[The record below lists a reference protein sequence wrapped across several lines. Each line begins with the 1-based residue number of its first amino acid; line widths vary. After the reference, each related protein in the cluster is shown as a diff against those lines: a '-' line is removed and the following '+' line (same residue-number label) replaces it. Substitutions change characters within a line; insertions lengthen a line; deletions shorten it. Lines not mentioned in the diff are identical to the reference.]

1 MNRIILVGNGFD
13 LAHNLHTS
21 YKDFMNWYWD
31 NCLCELRKCNSDTY
45 SDGLCK
51 FILKN
56 RPDTWHSFLWHY
68 IPISSKPN
76 GKEVIDK
83 MLERKELFVIEPCIF
98 LKKICTS
105 IKDRNWVDIENEY
118 YQCLLKSDE
127 QTTKELNKSLEYI
140 KLKLVEYL
148 NTINHSDIINEV
160 YTLLQTPIRKSDV
173 SISGLNYWNDFMKER
188 CKYSEDKWNQL
199 FSDYEI
205 KTDINLGYNYKDLV
219 GRWGFPNKSHYD
231 LSEIDKMSE
240 PELYYHTLI
249 PNRTLLLNFNYTTV
263 ADQYLPNAERFST
276 IHIHGELSDPNSIIF
291 GYGDEKDKDYNNII
305 DKNDNE
311 YLRHMKQPHYSESDN
326 YRRML
331 AFVES
336 APYQVYIMGHSCGN
350 SDRTLLNTLFEHP
363 NCVSI
368 KPFYYVDKESGK
380 DNYLDI
386 VQNISRN
393 FTDAKKMRDRVVNKM
408 YCLRMPQIASE
419 QDATMNK

>member
-56 RPDTWHSFLWHY
+56 KPDSWHSFLWHY

-83 MLERKELFVIEPCIF
+83 MLERKELFVIEPCLF

-127 QTTKELNKSLEYI
+127 QTTKELNKSFEYI
-140 KLKLVEYL
+140 QNKLVEYL
-148 NTINHSDIINEV
+148 RTIDYPNIIDEV
-160 YTLLQTPIRKSDV
+160 HALIQTPIRKSDV

-219 GRWGFPNKSHYD
+219 GRWGFPNKSYYD

-393 FTDAKKMRDRVVNKM
+393 FTDAKKMRDRVVNKT
-408 YCLRMPQIASE
+408 YCHRMPQIASIE
-419 QDATMNK
+419 GANNE

>member
-13 LAHNLHTS
+13 LAHNLRTS
-21 YKDFMNWYWD
+21 YKDFMDWYWD

-56 RPDTWHSFLWHY
+56 RPYTWHSFLWHY

-76 GKEVIDK
+76 GKDVIDK
-83 MLERKELFVIEPCIF
+83 MLERKELFVIEPCLF
-98 LKKICTS
+98 LQKICTS

-118 YQCLLKSDE
+118 YKCLLKSDE
-127 QTTKELNKSLEYI
+127 QTTKELNKSFECI
-140 KLKLVEYL
+140 KQELVKYL
-148 NTINHSDIINEV
+148 NTINHPETINEV
-160 YTLLQTPIRKSDV
+160 RTLLQTPIRKSDV
-173 SISGLNYWNDFMKER
+173 SIEGLKHWNDFVDVR
-188 CKYSEDKWNQL
+188 CNYGEEEWNEL

-205 KTDINLGYNYKDLV
+205 KTIANPGNLYKDML
-219 GRWGFPNKSHYD
+219 GRWGIPKKSHYD
-231 LSEIDKMSE
+231 LSEIERMNESE
-240 PELYYHTLI
+240 LLPHTLI
-249 PNRTLLLNFNYTTV
+249 PDRTLLLNFNYTTV

-291 GYGDEKDKDYNNII
+291 GYGDEKDKEYNNII

-408 YCLRMPQIASE
+408 YCQPLPQMEEENA
-419 QDATMNK
+419 KK

>member
-13 LAHNLHTS
+13 LAHNLRTS
-21 YKDFMNWYWD
+21 YKDFMDWYWD

-56 RPDTWHSFLWHY
+56 RPYTWHSFLWHY

-76 GKEVIDK
+76 GKDVIDK
-83 MLERKELFVIEPCIF
+83 MLERKELFVIEPCLF
-98 LKKICTS
+98 LQKICTS

-118 YQCLLKSDE
+118 YKCLLKSDE
-127 QTTKELNKSLEYI
+127 QTTKELNKSFECI
-140 KLKLVEYL
+140 KQELVKYL
-148 NTINHSDIINEV
+148 NTINHPETINEV
-160 YTLLQTPIRKSDV
+160 RTLLQTPIRKSDV
-173 SISGLNYWNDFMKER
+173 SIEGLKHWNDFVDVR
-188 CKYSEDKWNQL
+188 CNYGEEEWNEL

-205 KTDINLGYNYKDLV
+205 KTIANPGNLYKDML
-219 GRWGFPNKSHYD
+219 GRWGIPKKSHYD
-231 LSEIDKMSE
+231 LSEIERMNESE
-240 PELYYHTLI
+240 LLPHTLI
-249 PNRTLLLNFNYTTV
+249 PDRTLLLNFNYTTV

-291 GYGDEKDKDYNNII
+291 GYGDEKDKEYNNII

-393 FTDAKKMRDRVVNKM
+393 FTDAKKMRDRVVNKT
-408 YCLRMPQIASE
+408 YCHRMPPIASIE
-419 QDATMNK
+419 GANNE